1 MWVGDLE
8 SDGLLDT
15 ITKLWCFCVK
25 KYKKDKII
33 LFTKVENLTEDFIKT
48 QESKHNI
55 EWKPL
60 SDLRGWL
67 ENELDTLCI
76 HNLFGFDLEALRLTG
91 YIDSYDIKPES
102 INGKP
107 KRLIDTLSMSRALYP
122 DRPLPKG
129 CPSKVYNEVTGK
141 LDSVGSHGLAAWG
154 YRVANMKPKIDD
166 WRNQPLDTYCERVI
180 EDVIINEL
188 ALTKMIEESKRIARG
203 DNKPKI
209 GLPSDWKGGLRI
221 NNKSDYLMCKGERDG
236 ILFDK
241 EAAEKLRDYID
252 KTMDIIAK
260 EVESQLPL
268 RDVPQSQRA
277 DFPANPFKKDG
288 EISSSGYSWLRRLG
302 YKINDESFELPVPPA
317 NPFKKDGTL
326 STHGINFC
334 EKQGFEGTDEEKKI
348 FINKCRKDLEVITPL
363 DKEDL
368 EKAKADLRNKVEPDW
383 KEPMLI
389 SNQDDIKLYLFRD
402 QNWYP
407 TLWNTK
413 DITRDQDKRPVPD
426 DIQDQ
431 KLDEYIEKYSQSPYR
446 PIIEEEMNIRF
457 DWSTRKLKREI
468 RRKSRFLVTTPKLK
482 DERGE
487 LCPSL
492 ENLQGEM
499 AKKIVKWLSL
509 RNRRSVIQSKDEKK
523 KTGWL
528 NNPRL
533 EIDGRIGQGFSGV
546 TNTNRYKHRTIVNL
560 PKADPDVL
568 LGKEMRSLFIAP
580 KGRYIIGYDGS
591 NLEQFVGGSYAWI
604 FDKGD
609 YLKKLEGDSHTTNAI
624 AYTEAAGREVSRGE
638 GKGVTYACL
647 PVDNTDVL
655 TKEGWKS
662 YDQLSK
668 DDLVLTHDDNLGC
681 YIWNEIEKVHYYKD
695 QQLAMLSN
703 SHIGFESTYD
713 HRWKV
718 YKRRQKGHRG
728 ERYLDNTYVETKD
741 ITTECSL
748 HNNSYYDQGFVTEDQ
763 ANLVA
768 WLLSDGYYKW
778 SDKSDNTSS
787 SFRKKKGITARII
800 QSDNKFQKEIEE
812 CLERNSIN
820 YSITRTLR
828 DNGNHVNYYVLNS
841 IQIRQFLDKVVG
853 CRKQKHDVDWC
864 KWLLNLNQKSLVS
877 FLNTFWLA
885 DGNTKRKDSWTI
897 IQNKGNIADALILCG
912 NLTGKVVTYNNKSD
926 KCLNINFRDSNTI
939 SGQRLTKTKTRISDV
954 FCLTVPNSNFVIRQ
968 NGYITITGNCMY
980 GAQAPKIAAMLGVD
994 RDTGQAVINAFWDT
1008 NLGLKKFKEALE
1020 AYWEATGKKY
1030 IRGIDG
1036 RKIYT
1041 RSKHSLVNCAFQS
1054 CGAILMSIAGCFMY
1068 DLLKKHGIPHD
1079 LAIRLAYVHDEYQYE
1094 VCKSLVTEYVFDT
1107 KEECVDFQRKDGKL
1121 LSNPKEIDGKW
1132 YRYYSLIG
1140 DLGNK
1145 SLNMAGKFLNMPV
1158 KFEAAYDV
1166 GYNLAETH

>member
-1 MWVGDLE
+1 MWVSDIE
-8 SDGLLDT
+8 ADGLLDE
-15 ITKLWCFCVK
+15 ITKLHCFVGK
-25 KYKKDKII
+25 KYKKDKMVV
-33 LFTKVENLTEDFIKT
+33 FTYLDKLPESFMEEQEYNIDWRDLSELT
-48 QESKHNI
+48 Q
-55 EWKPL
+55 
-60 SDLRGWL
+60 WL
-67 ENELDTLCI
+67 EEDCDILCI
-76 HNLFGFDLEALRLTG
+76 HNLFGYDLEAMKKTG
-91 YIDSYDIKPES
+91 YIDDYDIKPES

-129 CPSKVYNEVTGK
+129 CPAKVYNPVTGK
-141 LDSVGSHGLAAWG
+141 LDSVGSHGLMAWG
-154 YRVANMKPKIDD
+154 YRVANAKPTVHD
-166 WRNQPLDTYCERVI
+166 WRDQPLEVYVHRCI

-188 ALTKMIEESKRIARG
+188 ALTKLIEESKRIARG

-209 GLPSDWKGGLRI
+209 GLPSDWKGALRI
-221 NNKSDYLMCKGERDG
+221 NNKSDYLMCKGEKDG

-252 KTMDIIAK
+252 ETMDAIAK

-268 RDVPQSQRA
+268 RDVPMSQRA

-288 EISSSGYSWLRRLG
+288 DISSSGYSWLRRLG
-302 YKINDESFELPVPPA
+302 YEINDASFDLPVPPA

-334 EKQGFEGTDEEKKI
+334 EKQGFEGTDEEKKA
-348 FINKCRKDLEVITPL
+348 FINKCRKDLEIITPL
-363 DKEDL
+363 SKKDL

-389 SNQDDIKLYLFRD
+389 SNQDDIKLFLFRD
-402 QNWYP
+402 QKWYP

-413 DITRDQDKRPVPD
+413 DITRDENKRPIPD

-431 KLDEYIEKYSQSPYR
+431 KIEEYAEKYSQSPYR
-446 PIIEEEMNIRF
+446 SLIEEEMNVRF
-457 DWSTRKLKREI
+457 DWSARKLKRELK
-468 RRKSRFLVTTPKLK
+468 RKARFLVTTPKLK

-580 KGRYIIGYDGS
+580 EGKYIIGYDGS
-591 NLEQFVGGSYAWI
+591 NLEQFVAGCYAWI
-604 FDKGD
+604 FDEGIYLDSLRGD
-609 YLKKLEGDSHTTNAI
+609 QHQRNADSYSI
-624 AYTEAAGREVSRGE
+624 AAGRKVERRE
-638 GKGVTYACL
+638 GK
-647 PVDNTDVL
+647 
-655 TKEGWKS
+655 
-662 YDQLSK
+662 
-668 DDLVLTHDDNLGC
+668 
-681 YIWNEIEKVHYYKD
+681 
-695 QQLAMLSN
+695 
-703 SHIGFESTYD
+703 
-713 HRWKV
+713 
-718 YKRRQKGHRG
+718 
-728 ERYLDNTYVETKD
+728 
-741 ITTECSL
+741 
-748 HNNSYYDQGFVTEDQ
+748 
-763 ANLVA
+763 
-768 WLLSDGYYKW
+768 
-778 SDKSDNTSS
+778 
-787 SFRKKKGITARII
+787 
-800 QSDNKFQKEIEE
+800 
-812 CLERNSIN
+812 
-820 YSITRTLR
+820 
-828 DNGNHVNYYVLNS
+828 
-841 IQIRQFLDKVVG
+841 
-853 CRKQKHDVDWC
+853 
-864 KWLLNLNQKSLVS
+864 
-877 FLNTFWLA
+877 
-885 DGNTKRKDSWTI
+885 
-897 IQNKGNIADALILCG
+897 
-912 NLTGKVVTYNNKSD
+912 NLT
-926 KCLNINFRDSNTI
+926 
-939 SGQRLTKTKTRISDV
+939 
-954 FCLTVPNSNFVIRQ
+954 
-968 NGYITITGNCMY
+968 Y
-980 GAQAPKIAAMLGVD
+980 GILYGCQAPKAAAMLGVS
-994 RDTGQAVINAFWDT
+994 REKGQILIDSYWD
-1008 NLGLKKFKEALE
+1008 NNIGLKKFKEALE
-1020 AYWEATGKKY
+1020 DYWEATGKKY

-1041 RSKHSLVNCAFQS
+1041 RSKHSLVNAAFQS

-1068 DLLKKHGIPHD
+1068 NLLKKHGIPHD
-1079 LAIRLAYVHDEYQYE
+1079 LAIRLAYIHDEYQYE

-1107 KEECVDFQRKDGKL
+1107 KKECVDFQRKDGKL
-1121 LSNPKEIDGKW
+1121 LSNPKERDGKW